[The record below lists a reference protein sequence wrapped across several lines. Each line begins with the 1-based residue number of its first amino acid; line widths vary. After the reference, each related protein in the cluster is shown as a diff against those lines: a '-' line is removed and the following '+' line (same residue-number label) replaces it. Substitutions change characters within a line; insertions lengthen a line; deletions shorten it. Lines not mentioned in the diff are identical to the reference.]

1 MIPFMP
7 SPERAPILVV
17 DDDPKIVALVRA
29 YLERERFRVI
39 TAGDGRAALEAI
51 EEHVPRLVVLD
62 LMLPEVDGLAVIR
75 RTRAMGD
82 IPILVLSARGSTGD
96 RIHGLS
102 EGADDYLPKPFS
114 PAELVARVRTILR
127 RTERDG
133 PEALTAEVRFRVDDL
148 EVDVARHAVRVR
160 GHDVAL
166 SVLELR
172 LLTALLAA
180 DGRILT
186 RDQLL
191 DAIHGAGEADVTDRA
206 IDVYV
211 KRLREKLGDDP
222 ATPRYVATVRG
233 AGYRAAGPV
242 ERLTGAR

>member
-1 MIPFMP
+1 MIPLMP
-7 SPERAPILVV
+7 RPEPAPILVV

-39 TAGDGRAALEAI
+39 TAGDGRAAIRAI
-51 EEHVPRLVVLD
+51 DEQAPRLVVLD

-96 RIHGLS
+96 RIQGLS

-133 PEALTAEVRFRVDDL
+133 PEALTAEVRYRVADL
-148 EVDVARHAVRVR
+148 EVDVARHTVRADGR
-160 GHDVAL
+160 EIAL
-166 SVLELR
+166 SILELR
-172 LLTALLAA
+172 LLAALLAA

-191 DAIHGAGEADVTDRA
+191 DAIHGTGEADVTDRA

-211 KRLREKLGDDP
+211 KRLREKLGDDSS
-222 ATPRYVATVRG
+222 APRYIATVRG
-233 AGYRAAGPV
+233 AGYRAAGAV
-242 ERLTGAR
+242 ERLAADR